1 MFVKKKIC
9 NMSKII
15 WDKSPTFQINLDDP
29 SKVYYNG
36 ECSGNCKTFIVGTHQ
51 HGVPNPTSGQIAYK
65 YTEDRGSIFD
75 LTKSSGAEESSR
87 NLFIITGIILVVISM
102 LMFIL

>member
-1 MFVKKKIC
+1 
-9 NMSKII
+9 MSKII
-15 WDKSPTFQINLDDP
+15 WVKSPTFQINLDDP

>member
-1 MFVKKKIC
+1 
-9 NMSKII
+9 MSKII
-15 WDKSPTFQINLDDP
+15 WVKSPTFQINLDDP

-65 YTEDRGSIFD
+65 YTQDRGAIFD
-75 LTKSSGAEESSR
+75 LVNTTKREVDFR
-87 NLFIITGIILVVISM
+87 NLFVVVGIILVVISM

>member
-1 MFVKKKIC
+1 
-9 NMSKII
+9 MSKTI
-15 WDKSPTFQINLDDP
+15 WVKSPNFQINLDDP

-36 ECSGNCKTFIVGTHQ
+36 ECSGNCKTFIVGTYQ

-65 YTEDRGSIFD
+65 YAEDRGSILD

>member
-1 MFVKKKIC
+1 
-9 NMSKII
+9 MSKII
-15 WDKSPTFQINLDDP
+15 WVKSPNFQINLDDP

-36 ECSGNCKTFIVGTHQ
+36 ECSGNCKTFIVGTYQ

-65 YTEDRGSIFD
+65 YAEDRGAIFD
-75 LTKSSGAEESSR
+75 LVNTTKREVDFR
-87 NLFIITGIILVVISM
+87 NLFVVVGIILVVISM